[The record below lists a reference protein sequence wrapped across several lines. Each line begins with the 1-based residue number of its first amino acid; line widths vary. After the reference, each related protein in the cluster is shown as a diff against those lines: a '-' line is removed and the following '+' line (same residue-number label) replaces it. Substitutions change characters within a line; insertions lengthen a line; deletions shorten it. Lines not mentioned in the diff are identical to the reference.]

1 MTVPSLRARVRA
13 ETVEQ
18 IREIAKRHLAAE
30 GANLSLR
37 AVARDAGLVPSALYR
52 YFPSRDALLTAL
64 ITDAYTT
71 LAADAKTAEAEVPRA
86 DLPGRLLALAD
97 GVRTWALANPAEY
110 ALIYGSPVP
119 GYAAPPET
127 TGPASEIVVTIVGIL
142 IDAAVR
148 GLRPALPPRPLPEA
162 TAAELRALIDRGP
175 APVPK
180 LAADTTPEAV
190 IAMAF
195 TLWTQL
201 FGLVS
206 FEVFGR
212 LDGMIDAREVY
223 FGHQVRVMADLAGL
237 EKRSSTAAA
246 RE

>member
-1 MTVPSLRARVRA
+1 MSVPSLRARVRA
-13 ETVEQ
+13 ETVEE
-18 IREIAKRHLAAE
+18 IRTIAKRHLAAE

-71 LAADAKTAEAEVPRA
+71 LAADAKAAEAAVPRT
-86 DLPGRLLALAD
+86 DLPGRLLALAN

-119 GYAAPPET
+119 GYSAPPET
-127 TGPASEIVVTIVGIL
+127 TGPASEVVVAIVGIL
-142 IDAAVR
+142 TDAALQ
-148 GLRPALPPRPLPEA
+148 GLRPPLPPRPLPEA
-162 TAAELRALIDRGP
+162 TNAELHALIDRVPG
-175 APVPK
+175 PVPK

-201 FGLVS
+201 FGLVT

-212 LDGMIDAREVY
+212 LDGMIDAREAY
-223 FGHQVRVMADLAGL
+223 FEHQVLVMADLAGL
-237 EKRSSTAAA
+237 KR
-246 RE
+246 